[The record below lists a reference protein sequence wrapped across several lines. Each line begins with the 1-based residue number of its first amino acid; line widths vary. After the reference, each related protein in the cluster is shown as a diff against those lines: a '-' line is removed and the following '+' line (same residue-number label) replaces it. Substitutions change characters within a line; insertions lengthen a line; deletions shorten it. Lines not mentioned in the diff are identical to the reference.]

1 MFKRI
6 IVLSLILATAI
17 YANDEAEVRLNES
30 VITAQ
35 NFKTTVRNT
44 ASNVTIVTA
53 KDIEEKGAQNLV
65 DALRMVPGVM
75 VKNYYGN
82 ITFDIGG

>member
-35 NFKTTVRNT
+35 NFNY
-44 ASNVTIVTA
+44 SYS
-53 KDIEEKGAQNLV
+53 KG
-65 DALRMVPGVM
+65 
-75 VKNYYGN
+75 Y
-82 ITFDIGG
+82 

>member
-1 MFKRI
+1 MFKK
-6 IVLSLILATAI
+6 VTLLSLILATAI
-17 YANDEAEVRLNES
+17 YANDEAEIKLNES
-30 VITAQ
+30 VITTQ
-35 NFKTTVRNT
+35 NFKTTVKNT

-53 KDIEEKGAQNLV
+53 KDIEEMGAQNLV
-65 DALRMVPGVM
+65 DALRMVPGIM